1 MAVSFASSGSW
12 KKTEAWLQKNARG
25 DFFQKL
31 DGLAQRG
38 VSALAS
44 ATPKESGLASAS
56 WSYRIKKTRASCT
69 IEWLNTD
76 VETGFPVAIML
87 QYGYSTGTGGYVA
100 GKDYINPA
108 MKPVFDNIRDQV
120 WKAVTSA

>member
-1 MAVSFASSGSW
+1 MAVSITSSGSW
-12 KKTEAWLQKNARG
+12 KQTEAWLRKNARG
-25 DFFQKL
+25 DFFREL
-31 DGLAQRG
+31 DRLAQSG

-44 ATPKESGLASAS
+44 ATPQDSGLASAS
-56 WSYRIKKTRASCT
+56 WSYRIKRSGTSCT
-69 IEWLNTD
+69 IEWLNRD

-100 GKDYINPA
+100 GQDYINPA
-108 MKPVFDNIRDQV
+108 MKPVFDNIRDKV

>member
-1 MAVSFASSGSW
+1 VAVSFTSSGSW
-12 KKTEAWLQKNARG
+12 KKTEHWLKKNARG
-25 DFFQKL
+25 DFFQQL
-31 DGLAQRG
+31 DRLAQQG

-44 ATPKESGLASAS
+44 ATPQESGLAASS
-56 WSYRIKKTRASCT
+56 WSYRIKRTRTTCT
-69 IEWLNTD
+69 IEWLNHD

-108 MKPVFDNIRDQV
+108 MRPVFDNIRDQV

>member
-1 MAVSFASSGSW
+1 M
-12 KKTEAWLQKNARG
+12 
-25 DFFQKL
+25 
-31 DGLAQRG
+31 
-38 VSALAS
+38 SALAA
-44 ATPKESGLASAS
+44 ATPVESGLASAS
-56 WSYRIKKTRASCT
+56 WSYRIKKSRASCT
-69 IEWLNTD
+69 IEWLNKD

-100 GKDYINPA
+100 GIDYINPA